1 MREDRAIAT
10 KQDEPVIAQRGPAGW
25 TAPGAPAELAGWT
38 YPGLD
43 YSTFRLVLVA
53 KAIDRLTLRKLS
65 ENCDLTIAEWRVLSR
80 LAPIA
85 GATVGQ
91 VAEMAWVDRAEVSRA
106 AVSLEAKGFTA
117 RRANPQDG
125 RSPILF
131 CTEAGQGEYARVL
144 PMRAAFHERL
154 ADDLTAEERATF
166 DGLLMRIAQRVA
178 GMAGEG

>member
-1 MREDRAIAT
+1 MAERA
-10 KQDEPVIAQRGPAGW
+10 PAGV
-25 TAPGAPAELAGWT
+25 TAQAAPPELAGWT

-53 KAIDRLTLRKLS
+53 KAIDRLTLRKLAETCS
-65 ENCDLTIAEWRVLSR
+65 LTIAEWRVLSR
-80 LAPIA
+80 LAPIE

-91 VAEMAWVDRAEVSRA
+91 IAEMAWVDRAEVSRA
-106 AVSLEAKGFTA
+106 AVSLEARGMTS
-117 RRANPQDG
+117 RHVNPHDG

-131 CTEAGQGEYARVL
+131 CTAAGREEYARVL
-144 PMRAAFHERL
+144 PLRAAFHEKL

-178 GMAGEG
+178 GIAGEG